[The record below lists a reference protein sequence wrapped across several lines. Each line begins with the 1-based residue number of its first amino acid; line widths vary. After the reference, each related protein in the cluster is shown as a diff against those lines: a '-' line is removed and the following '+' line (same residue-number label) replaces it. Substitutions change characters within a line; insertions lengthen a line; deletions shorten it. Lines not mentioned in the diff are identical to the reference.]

1 MLTLGQKAMSVE
13 PNLNV
18 DMDYITTLKLKF
30 AELYDEV
37 NSISTHNKEDKS
49 TPFVDDSKYH
59 LEVACML
66 AVKSLTK

>member
-13 PNLNV
+13 PNPNV

-30 AELYDEV
+30 AKLYDEV
-37 NSISTHNKEDKS
+37 NALSTYNKDDQS
-49 TPFVDDSKYH
+49 TPFVNDSKYH

-66 AVKSLTK
+66 AVKALTK